1 MTKEQQGMN
10 LYQKLVEVRKSIDL
24 FTKDTQGYGY
34 RYVSGSQILSKIKNK
49 LDELQIL
56 LIPVVLNQSH
66 ETFDYKVYDKET
78 KKEREKTDFIVTA
91 DMKYVWVNAE
101 NPEERI
107 EIPWQTMGQQDD
119 ISKAF
124 GSGLTYSE
132 RYFLLKFFGVPTD
145 DEDPDARDTTGKK
158 ATNKLASDKQL
169 NYITSL
175 LNRKANEKY
184 TREQLYEEL
193 KKRMGTTKE
202 MEEWTTEEASK
213 AISILTKNTK
223 QDG

>member
-1 MTKEQQGMN
+1 MSGEKQPKMN
-10 LYQKLVEVRKSIDL
+10 LYQKLVEVRKSVDF

-34 RYVSGSQILSKIKNK
+34 KYVSGSQVLKKIKGK
-49 LDELQIL
+49 MDELQVL
-56 LIPVVLNQSH
+56 LIPEVLNQNH
-66 ETFDYKVYDKET
+66 TTFDYKVYDKET

-145 DEDPDARDTTGKK
+145 EEDPDARDTTGKK
-158 ATNKLASDKQL
+158 QTNKLASDKQL
-169 NYITSL
+169 NYITNL
-175 LNRKANEKY
+175 LKKNVNEKFSFDD
-184 TREQLYEEL
+184 LYQHL
-193 KKRMGTTKE
+193 KQKMGTEKE
-202 MEEWTTEEASK
+202 MEEWTVEEASK
-213 AISILTKNTK
+213 AISILNGK
-223 QDG
+223 Q

>member
-1 MTKEQQGMN
+1 MTEKKQPQLN
-10 LYQKLVEVRKSIDL
+10 LYQKLVEVRKSIDF

-34 RYVSGSQILSKIKNK
+34 KYVSGSQILSKIKNK

-56 LIPVVLNQSH
+56 LVPVVLDQQH
-66 ETFDYKVYDKET
+66 TTFDYKDKHG
-78 KKEREKTDFIVTA
+78 KEKTDFIVTA
-91 DMKYVWVNAE
+91 PMKYVWVNAE

>member
-1 MTKEQQGMN
+1 MSEKKQKLN

-34 RYVSGSQILSKIKNK
+34 RYVSGSQILSKIKSK

-145 DEDPDARDTTGKK
+145 DEDPDARDTRGKK
-158 ATNKLASDKQL
+158 QTNKLATNKQL
-169 NYITSL
+169 DLITNLIKKNVSQ
-175 LNRKANEKY
+175 KY
-184 TREQLYEEL
+184 SFDDLYQHL
-193 KKRMGTTKE
+193 KQKLGTKKE
-202 MEEWTTEEASK
+202 MEEWTVEEASK
-213 AISILTKNTK
+213 AIEILMGK
-223 QDG
+223 